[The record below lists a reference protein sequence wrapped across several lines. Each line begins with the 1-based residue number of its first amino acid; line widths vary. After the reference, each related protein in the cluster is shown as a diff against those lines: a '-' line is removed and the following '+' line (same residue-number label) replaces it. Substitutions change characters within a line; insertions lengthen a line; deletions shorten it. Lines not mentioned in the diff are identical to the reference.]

1 MSVFKQPF
9 VIFFIILVLV
19 YIVDCLPNVENE
31 FIDSIFFHIVLLVT
45 TLYLAKHNIGLSL
58 AILIFYLLVRE
69 TKYHKKWAKMFEKIP
84 VDNVIKSKCKVREVE
99 PSWTVPVV
107 DNGIRSNK
115 SMEAFSGCEY
125 SKCGI

>member
-31 FIDSIFFHIVLLVT
+31 FIDSSFFHIVLLVT

-99 PSWTVPVV
+99 PSWTVPAI
-107 DNGIRSNK
+107 DNSIKTQQTMS
-115 SMEAFSGCEY
+115 AFAGKEWRTC
-125 SKCGI
+125 

>member
-31 FIDSIFFHIVLLVT
+31 FIDSSFFHIVLLVT

-84 VDNVIKSKCKVREVE
+84 VDNVIKSKCFL
-99 PSWTVPVV
+99 
-107 DNGIRSNK
+107 I
-115 SMEAFSGCEY
+115 
-125 SKCGI
+125 